1 MIQGMY
7 WISMWAITGGAPF
20 MWTMSISVAGYRSVL
35 AEASLSKLVLPS
47 GSGHAKAAV
56 WAANYP
62 VYGGGTYYSV
72 NWGIDG
78 SPLRYIP
85 NCSYMFFALEVNG
98 QYTYAWMTGKL
109 FVF

>member
-7 WISMWAITGGAPF
+7 WTSMWAITGGAPF
-20 MWTMSISVAGYRSVL
+20 MWTLAISVGNRNCL

-56 WAANYP
+56 WAANYM
-62 VYGGGTYYSV
+62 GYSY

-78 SPLRYIP
+78 SPIRYLP
-85 NCSYMFFALEVNG
+85 NCNYMFFALQVNG
-98 QYTYAWMTGKL
+98 TNTYAWMTGKI

>member
-7 WISMWAITGGAPF
+7 WISIWAITGGSPF
-20 MWTMSISVAGYRSVL
+20 TWTYTISLGGATVL

-47 GSGHAKAAV
+47 GSGHAKATV
-56 WAANYP
+56 M
-62 VYGGGTYYSV
+62 GTTYTTNPYTY

-78 SPLRYIP
+78 SPIRYIP
-85 NCSYMFFALEVNG
+85 NCNYMWFALQVNG
-98 QYTYAWMTGKL
+98 QNTYAWMTGKL